1 MLDPEVRTPINLV
14 IERKILSE
22 HGVPDEGGI
31 LPFEPLPIPSN
42 YDQIM
47 IFLKPSGPNLKILKD
62 LIEANRERGN
72 KKYKVKFYILELK

>member
-1 MLDPEVRTPINLV
+1 MLDIDVRTPINLV

-31 LPFEPLPIPSN
+31 LPFEPLPIPTN

-47 IFLKPSGPNLKILKD
+47 IFLKPTSENLIVLK
-62 LIEANRERGN
+62 
-72 KKYKVKFYILELK
+72 